1 MRLRRQVP
9 GLRALSRRG
18 PSGLVARRLAPAAL
32 LPLACA
38 AAATVA
44 GEFHLAPTVTIIT
57 VNAVLGTVVLVVL
70 FGALVNTLARAEE
83 RREAAAHDEA
93 GRRDR
98 AGALVRAM
106 DAGVLVA
113 DPEDVVVDANPRW
126 YELTGR
132 TPDEVLGHGVPDWP
146 DGVVVRPD
154 GTRIPVVTVRAAV
167 PGYGSV
173 STTVDLTERV
183 KAEEAL
189 AEHAAGLERTNTELQ
204 ETTRRLEG
212 AATFKNDLM
221 SLVSHE
227 MSQPLSSSASLAE
240 LLADSWPQLDDE
252 TRLDLT
258 IKIHRN
264 TRRLVGMVNDMLLLF
279 HLDSGTVTARRTP
292 VPIGEVVD
300 QVAAGLPTGTEI
312 TRQLDA
318 AADALVDRHH
328 LEQIL
333 TNLLANAVAYGEPP
347 VEVVARPDGKTVL
360 IMVTDH
366 GSGIPD
372 DIRRYLFDRAVRPKA
387 TGTGSGR
394 GRGLGLFIARHLA
407 EVNGGTIWYESA
419 KPHGARLV
427 VRLEAP

>member
-1 MRLRRQVP
+1 VRLKRQVP
-9 GLRALSRRG
+9 GLRAVSRRG
-18 PSGLVARRLAPAAL
+18 PSGLAARRLAPAAL

-44 GEFHLAPTVTIIT
+44 GELHLAPTVTIIT
-57 VNAVLGTVVLVVL
+57 VNAVLGTAILIVL
-70 FGALVNTLARAEE
+70 FGALVNALARAEE
-83 RREAAAHDEA
+83 RRADAPDPTAA
-93 GRRDR
+93 
-98 AGALVRAM
+98 ALVRSM
-106 DAGVLVA
+106 DAGVLVT
-113 DPEDVVVDANPRW
+113 DPADVVVDANPRW

-154 GTRIPVVTVRAAV
+154 GSRVPVVTVRAAV

-173 STTVDLTERV
+173 RTTVDLSDRV

-189 AEHAAGLERTNTELQ
+189 AEHVAALERTNDELR
-204 ETTRRLEG
+204 ETTQRLEG

-240 LLADSWPQLDDE
+240 LLADSWPQLDDA

-258 IKIHRN
+258 VKIHRN

-300 QVAAGLPTGTEI
+300 QVAAALPTGTEL

-333 TNLLANAVAYGEPP
+333 ANLLTNAVAYGEPP
-347 VEVVARPDGKTVL
+347 VEVVARLDGKTVL
-360 IMVTDH
+360 VMVTDH

-372 DIRRYLFDRAVRPKA
+372 EIREYLFDRAVRPKA

-407 EVNGGTIWYESA
+407 EVNGGSIWYESA